1 MLYMFPKTDAITIA
15 DKEVEF
21 VTKLCSR
28 GGGGFGGGG
37 GRGAAPGAAPAA
49 AGASNCQYSVKKKFK
64 LKDMMYNGELA
75 L

>member
-28 GGGGFGGGG
+28 GFGGGG
-37 GRGAAPGAAPAA
+37 GRGAAPGASPAA
-49 AGASNCQYSVKKKFK
+49 APASNCQYNVKKKFK

>member
-1 MLYMFPKTDAITIA
+1 MIYVFPKTDVITID

-21 VTKLCSR
+21 VTKLC
-28 GGGGFGGGG
+28 GGFGGGFGGGG
-37 GRGAAPGAAPAA
+37 GRGAAAPAA
-49 AGASNCQYSVKKKFK
+49 GAGGGASCQFNVKKKFK